1 MMVSIRPLTTMLA
14 LALTLNTI
22 AIPAQAQ
29 DETAAPDILL
39 PGAFLG
45 LRQALDIALQKHPI
59 VQEASATMKAA
70 SARTEQSKSLYYP
83 QVYANVD
90 SSAGAG
96 RINPRFLIGGALLQP
111 NLSAYT
117 AGVIANQRL
126 YDFGFTRNL
135 VESSKMAERAQE
147 QAVQA
152 GRAIVA
158 FNVQR
163 SYYTSLKRKRLVD
176 IAEQTVRERG
186 VIKSQIEALHRQQ
199 LKSKL
204 DLDLVQVELTNA
216 QSLLVKAKNDLK
228 AGYTDLNRV
237 MGIVG
242 STDYVLE
249 ELPVEVRPQRTLETL
264 ITETL
269 GHPEVRRARELIG
282 AAEAR
287 VRAMKRQ
294 HLPTISALASGG
306 NYQTFD
312 SSQNVP
318 TGGWWAAA
326 AMVSMPLFTGF
337 MIENQ
342 VREAAAQQSAAQAG
356 SLDIEQA
363 LTQQVTTSYLDTVTL
378 AQQIK
383 LGEEQVKTSQEALQ
397 LAKQRYRLGLGSV
410 VEVTQAE
417 VAVTLAQTRLAEAQ
431 YDYKIAEVTL
441 AYAAGMTGL
450 SETAA
455 RIEPNGGH

>member
-1 MMVSIRPLTTMLA
+1 MSI
-14 LALTLNTI
+14 
-22 AIPAQAQ
+22 
-29 DETAAPDILL
+29 
-39 PGAFLG
+39 
-45 LRQALDIALQKHPI
+45 
-59 VQEASATMKAA
+59 V
-70 SARTEQSKSLYYP
+70 
-83 QVYANVD
+83 
-90 SSAGAG
+90 SAGAG

-242 STDYVLE
+242 IHRLC
-249 ELPVEVRPQRTLETL
+249 
-264 ITETL
+264 
-269 GHPEVRRARELIG
+269 A
-282 AAEAR
+282 
-287 VRAMKRQ
+287 
-294 HLPTISALASGG
+294 GG
-306 NYQTFD
+306 
-312 SSQNVP
+312 VA
-318 TGGWWAAA
+318 GRGAAA
-326 AMVSMPLFTGF
+326 ADLGNPDY
-337 MIENQ
+337 
-342 VREAAAQQSAAQAG
+342 RDAG
-356 SLDIEQA
+356 SSGSSQGQGTDRGRGSQSKSDETTA
-363 LTQQVTTSYLDTVTL
+363 LADHIRV
-378 AQQIK
+378 
-383 LGEEQVKTSQEALQ
+383 GE
-397 LAKQRYRLGLGSV
+397 RR
-410 VEVTQAE
+410 
-417 VAVTLAQTRLAEAQ
+417 
-431 YDYKIAEVTL
+431 
-441 AYAAGMTGL
+441 
-450 SETAA
+450 
-455 RIEPNGGH
+455 